1 MKKPRKVKEMSKTI
15 LDKISEGRQIR
26 RNDMRPEFRTVDSEN
41 EKLIVEGHACTFN
54 EPYVLYKD
62 SDYEVCEQIDRNAF
76 AECDMSDVIMQF
88 DHAGRVFARTRN
100 NTLEVG
106 PDNIGLFIRADLSKS
121 SGGPD
126 LYADIKSGVID
137 RMSFAFTVI
146 EDKREVT
153 EDRGSG
159 ITTVLRTITK
169 IGKLY
174 DVSAVSIPANDGTDI
189 SARNFGDGVIAEI
202 KAERLK
208 VQENERRKA
217 RLKLKLKMSEMEDK

>member
-1 MKKPRKVKEMSKTI
+1 MNKTV

-26 RNDMRPEFRTVDSEN
+26 RNDMHPEFRTIDGEDD
-41 EKLIVEGHACTFN
+41 ELIVEGHACTFD
-54 EPYVLYKD
+54 EPYLLYD
-62 SDYEVCEQIDRNAF
+62 WDDYKVYEQIDRNAF

-88 DHAGRVFARTRN
+88 DHSGRVYARTRN
-100 NTLEVG
+100 NTLEVK
-106 PDNIGLFIRADLSKS
+106 PDNVGLFTRADLSKS
-121 SGGPD
+121 SDGPG
-126 LYADIKSGVID
+126 LYADIKNGVID
-137 RMSFAFTVI
+137 RMSFAFTVL

-153 EDRGSG
+153 EDHEKN

-189 SARNFGDGVIAEI
+189 SARNFSDGVIAEI

-208 VQENERRKA
+208 AQEKEHRRA
-217 RLKLKLKMSEMEDK
+217 RLKLKLKLSEMEG

>member
-1 MKKPRKVKEMSKTI
+1 MNKTV
-15 LDKISEGRQIR
+15 LEKISEGRQIR
-26 RNDMRPEFRTVDSEN
+26 RNDMHPEFRTVDSEN
-41 EKLIVEGHACTFN
+41 EELIVEGHACTFD
-54 EPYVLYKD
+54 EPYLLCDWDDYKV
-62 SDYEVCEQIDRNAF
+62 YEQIARNAF

-88 DHAGRVFARTRN
+88 DHTGRVYARTRN
-100 NTLEVG
+100 NTLEVK
-106 PDNIGLFIRADLSKS
+106 PDNTGLFTRADLSKS

-126 LYADIKSGVID
+126 LYADIKNGVID
-137 RMSFAFTVI
+137 RMSFAFTVL

-153 EDRGSG
+153 EDHENG

-189 SARNFGDGVIAEI
+189 SARNFSDGVIAEI

-208 VQENERRKA
+208 AQEKEHRKA
-217 RLKLKLKMSEMEDK
+217 RLKLKLKLSEMEG

>member
-1 MKKPRKVKEMSKTI
+1 MSKSI

-26 RNDMRPEFRTVDSEN
+26 RNDMRPEFRTVDGDN
-41 EKLIVEGHACTFN
+41 DKLIVEGHACTFN
-54 EPYVLYKD
+54 EPYLLYKY
-62 SDYEVCEQIDRNAF
+62 SDCEVYEQIDRNAF
-76 AECDMSDVIMQF
+76 LECDMSDVIMQF

-100 NTLEVG
+100 NTLEVQ
-106 PDNIGLFIRADLSKS
+106 PDNEGLFTRADLSKS

-126 LYADIKSGVID
+126 LYADIKNGVID
-137 RMSFAFTVI
+137 RMSFAFTVL

-153 EDRGSG
+153 EDHENG

-189 SARNFGDGVIAEI
+189 SARNFSDGVIAEI

-208 VQENERRKA
+208 TQEKEHRKA
-217 RLKLKLKMSEMEDK
+217 RLKLKLKLSEMEG

>member
-1 MKKPRKVKEMSKTI
+1 
-15 LDKISEGRQIR
+15 
-26 RNDMRPEFRTVDSEN
+26 
-41 EKLIVEGHACTFN
+41 
-54 EPYVLYKD
+54 
-62 SDYEVCEQIDRNAF
+62 
-76 AECDMSDVIMQF
+76 
-88 DHAGRVFARTRN
+88 
-100 NTLEVG
+100 
-106 PDNIGLFIRADLSKS
+106 
-121 SGGPD
+121 
-126 LYADIKSGVID
+126 
-137 RMSFAFTVI
+137 MSFAFTVI

-153 EDRGSG
+153 EDRESG
-159 ITTVLRTITK
+159 ITKVLRTITK